1 MKKKGDIWM
10 PLYITDYFGDTTHL
24 TTAQHGAYLL
34 LLMSCWKGSATL
46 PDDDVMLSQIVR
58 CDLKTW
64 RAMRPV
70 IAEFF
75 DIEDGAWTQK
85 RLTAEYV
92 KAGGIVDKRRQAG
105 KVGAAKRWGK
115 PDGEDD
121 GGGNGKPIASV
132 MANAM
137 ANGSQT
143 ASQTDAPSPSPT
155 PKTKNPESS
164 LVGINTIA
172 PPAEAAESDPKGDP
186 PPDPTPPS
194 TATRQG
200 LVSAMLRKL
209 GVQITPGNP
218 HLVGWVQAGVTDE
231 MLREAVARVRIH
243 KPEPE
248 PIPPNYLAKTVLS
261 VMHPPTIATVTASDP
276 TLVPRWWE
284 SEAATTEQA
293 KRLGMHA
300 RGGEGWPEFRQRIRE
315 RLATPRTEA
324 A

>member
-34 LLMSCWKGSATL
+34 LLMSCWKGSAVL
-46 PDDDVMLSQIVR
+46 PDDDVKLSQIVR

-64 RAMRPV
+64 RAIRPV

-75 DIEDGAWTQK
+75 DIEDGIWTQK

-115 PDGEDD
+115 PDGADD
-121 GGGNGKPIASV
+121 GGGGGKPIASA

-155 PKTKNPESS
+155 PKADGAEGEGKDRPE
-164 LVGINTIA
+164 GYA
-172 PPAEAAESDPKGDP
+172 
-186 PPDPTPPS
+186 PPDPHEPFAMHPDWQPS
-194 TATRQG
+194 PHFPSLAKKSG
-200 LVSAMLRKL
+200 LVA
-209 GVQITPGNP
+209 P
-218 HLVGWVQAGVTDE
+218 
-231 MLREAVARVRIH
+231 
-243 KPEPE
+243 
-248 PIPPNYLAKTVLS
+248 
-261 VMHPPTIATVTASDP
+261 DP
-276 TLVPRWWE
+276 DAL
-284 SEAATTEQA
+284 AATTGEFIAYWLTQPLR
-293 KRLGMHA
+293 KRSQNEWDHA
-300 RGGEGWPEFRQRIRE
+300 LVRSLKSDRIRSADSATGAPNAASPRPARPLTATE
-315 RLATPRTEA
+315 RGIAVVA
-324 A
+324 ALTGRDRGADPPAIDGTAERVG